1 MSGVGSPASGAATR
15 LDDEHS
21 GANNDNAPGI
31 AARSPWKMPMAA
43 WREVAKRSWA
53 ESSNDNI
60 GLISAGVA
68 FYGFLAVLPLLAA
81 TILSYGIFVEPQ
93 TVIRHMQDL
102 TSVLPEAA
110 AIAIGEQLLQLSA
123 SPDTR
128 KGLGVLISLAI
139 ALFGARNGAGAII
152 SALNIA
158 YEEDEKRGFFRL
170 NLTALALT
178 AAAVVGAIIAATSLA
193 LVAVA
198 DTWMANAGEVA
209 RLLSKLLTYTVLTL
223 AGAAAAAVLY
233 RFGPSRSPAKWVWLS
248 PGSLFSAAGWLVLTF
263 GFGAYA
269 QYVGRFDATYGS
281 LGAVVALLTWLY
293 LSSYVLLL
301 GAELNSELE
310 HQTARDTTR
319 GAEQPLGAR
328 GAWVAD
334 HVAAGRVVADS
345 PPPPRQ
351 IAPAGPAPRR
361 RMLARDSAES
371 PWFGR
376 IATMAAAGLTLATV
390 ASIVRGPRG

>member
-1 MSGVGSPASGAATR
+1 M
-15 LDDEHS
+15 
-21 GANNDNAPGI
+21 
-31 AARSPWKMPMAA
+31 PWPA
-43 WREVAKRSWA
+43 WRQVAIRTWR
-53 ESSNDNI
+53 ESSSDNI

-102 TSVLPEAA
+102 TRVLPEAA
-110 AIAIGEQLLQLSA
+110 AIAIGQQLLQLTA
-123 SPDTR
+123 SPDER
-128 KGLGVLISLAI
+128 KGLGVLISLGI

-178 AAAVVGAIIAATSLA
+178 AAAVVGAIAAATALA
-193 LVAVA
+193 LVAA
-198 DTWMANAGEVA
+198 IDTLMIEVGGFA
-209 RLLSKLLTYTVLTL
+209 RFITTVLTYGLLAL
-223 AGAAAAAVLY
+223 AGAGAATVLY
-233 RFGPSRSPAKWVWLS
+233 RFGPSRRPARWVWLT
-248 PGSLFSAAGWLVLTF
+248 PGSLFCTVGWLVLTF
-263 GFGAYA
+263 GFGSYA
-269 QYVGRFDATYGS
+269 RYVGKFDSTYGS

-310 HQTARDTTR
+310 HQTARDTTK
-319 GAEQPLGAR
+319 GSEQPLGTR

-334 HVAAGRVVADS
+334 HVAGAETEPRERLPQRTVPDDRPAS
-345 PPPPRQ
+345 PPTPVR
-351 IAPAGPAPRR
+351 APRR
-361 RMLARDSAES
+361 NGNSD
-371 PWFGR
+371 WVGR
-376 IATMAAAGLTLATV
+376 IATAAAAGLTLATL
-390 ASIVRGPRG
+390 ASIVRGPRA